1 MEAKYDA
8 CDSAAV
14 MVTTHCVLCGT
25 HTWME
30 KYKVTLF
37 DSEKEGFLGTG
48 KNFLLQH
55 TDNFTVFTSLL
66 VQHSVDRLLIHIFL

>member
-30 KYKVTLF
+30 KTEVTLTVKKK
-37 DSEKEGFLGTG
+37 DSWEQEKT
-48 KNFLLQH
+48 LLQH
-55 TDNFTVFTSLL
+55 ADNFTVFTSLL
-66 VQHSVDRLLIHIFL
+66 VQHSVDRLLIHISL